1 MMGNGALSLLA
12 AALFVPLFLARR
24 LGWQADFWWWLSF
37 NITVCTAAAAWRDP
51 AFAAALRRDLAEGL
65 ARKLALG
72 AAAAAFLYL
81 VFAAGNELSRL
92 LFSWAGT
99 GIDGVYSFKGGAS
112 ALRVGLLMTLLIGPG
127 EELFWRAGLQ
137 GRLERS
143 RGPWPAF
150 LLSTAL
156 YTAVHVASLNFMLI
170 AAAAVCGAF
179 WGLLYLRFR
188 SPLVNMVSHTLWDVS
203 VFLLFPFS

>member
-1 MMGNGALSLLA
+1 MIGNAALSLVA
-12 AALFVPLFLARR
+12 AALFAPLFLGRR
-24 LGWQADFWWWLSF
+24 LGWNADFWWWLSF
-37 NITVCTAAAAWRDP
+37 DIAACTAAAAWRDP
-51 AFAAALRRDLAEGL
+51 AFAAVLRRDLSAGL
-65 ARKLALG
+65 PRKLVLG

-92 LFSWAGT
+92 LFSWAGA

-112 ALRVGLLMTLLIGPG
+112 SLRVGLLLALLIGPG

-150 LLSTAL
+150 FLSTAL
-156 YTAVHVASLNFMLI
+156 YTGVHVASLNFMLI

-179 WGLLYLRFR
+179 WGLLYLRYR
-188 SPLVNMVSHTLWDVS
+188 SPLVNVVSHTLWDIS